1 MKLHAALFA
10 VCQRD
15 GCNRPVKRANQV
27 HALLGQQRLA
37 KVQAFTG
44 IVIAAHCQNRDIS
57 FTQLREKPVKQRD
70 RLTGRNRLIVNI
82 SCNHHRIR
90 LMLCRHAN
98 HLLQRKP
105 LVIQHRIAVYALAEM
120 QVSEM

>member
-37 KVQAFTG
+37 KIQAFTG
-44 IVIAAHCQNRDIS
+44 IVIAAHCQNCDILL
-57 FTQLREKPVKQRD
+57 TQLRKKGVKQRNC
-70 RLTGRNRLIVNI
+70 LTGWNRLIINI
-82 SCNHHRIR
+82 SRQNNSIYLILYC
-90 LMLCRHAN
+90 HAN
-98 HLLQRKP
+98 DLF
-105 LVIQHRIAVYALAEM
+105 
-120 QVSEM
+120 